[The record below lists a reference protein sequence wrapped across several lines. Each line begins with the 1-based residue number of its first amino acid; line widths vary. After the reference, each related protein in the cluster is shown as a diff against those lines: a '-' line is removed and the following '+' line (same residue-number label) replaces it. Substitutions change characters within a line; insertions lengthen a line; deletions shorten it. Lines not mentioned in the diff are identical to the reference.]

1 MSTAPTPP
9 LEQQPRRAAGK
20 PQTDG
25 TIVLALVGQ
34 AAILAALLVWHVG
47 VPTLLRA
54 ATTTS
59 VNPTAPTAQQV
70 PPLRASTTP
79 STPANFTTAST
90 SSSPLPLVKQKDLH
104 LLISITSGPAH
115 TLLRQA
121 ARETWLT
128 PCAQSPVCDYRFFVD
143 RLEGNVTD
151 ALATEN
157 R

>member
-1 MSTAPTPP
+1 MPSHHHQSEVVFHETA
-9 LEQQPRRAAGK
+9 
-20 PQTDG
+20 
-25 TIVLALVGQ
+25 VGCVRYSHQ
-34 AAILAALLVWHVG
+34 GW
-47 VPTLLRA
+47 LRER
-54 ATTTS
+54 T
-59 VNPTAPTAQQV
+59 N
-70 PPLRASTTP
+70 
-79 STPANFTTAST
+79 
-90 SSSPLPLVKQKDLH
+90 
-104 LLISITSGPAH
+104 

>member
-9 LEQQPRRAAGK
+9 LEQQSRRAAGK
-20 PQTDG
+20 PQTGG
-25 TIVLALVGQ
+25 TIVLALAGQ

-54 ATTTS
+54 ATTP

>member
-1 MSTAPTPP
+1 MSTAPTPPP
-9 LEQQPRRAAGK
+9 LEQQPRRATGK
-20 PQTDG
+20 PQTGG
-25 TIVLALVGQ
+25 TILLALVGQ

-54 ATTTS
+54 ATTTTG
-59 VNPTAPTAQQV
+59 NPTAQQV

-79 STPANFTTAST
+79 STPANITTASA
-90 SSSPLPLVKQKDLH
+90 SSSPPPLVKHKDLH